1 MGCARTLDFSFL
13 CLVKQKIQTL
23 FDYFLDVLPSGFV
36 CGRSSCL
43 KNIGTAMGSLYTKWW
58 WEHVTLSQPWLVAF
72 TTYHLPITLLSGPTL
87 SDIFQLDIYLPSLFL
102 FLIFSWVDLFFTT
115 SIISETLSAHSF
127 HLFNDSTPKFFFF
140 FSSKYLQFASSFT
153 TVIIQWFLVY
163 RDLCASITI
172 HAHGF
177 ILAYR

>member
-43 KNIGTAMGSLYTKWW
+43 KDIGTAMGSLYTKWW

-102 FLIFSWVDLFFTT
+102 FLFLIFSWVDLFFTT

-127 HLFNDSTPKFFFF
+127 HLFNDSTPKFFLFF
-140 FSSKYLQFASSFT
+140 FLKISSICF
-153 TVIIQWFLVY
+153 IIHDSDNSAISCL
-163 RDLCASITI
+163 
-172 HAHGF
+172 
-177 ILAYR
+177 

>member
-127 HLFNDSTPKFFFF
+127 HPSMIAPQSSFFFF
-140 FSSKYLQFASSFT
+140 PQNIFNLLHHSR
-153 TVIIQWFLVY
+153 QW
-163 RDLCASITI
+163 
-172 HAHGF
+172 
-177 ILAYR
+177 

>member
-87 SDIFQLDIYLPSLFL
+87 SGIFQLDIYLPSLFLFL

-140 FSSKYLQFASSFT
+140 FPQNIFNLLHHSW
-153 TVIIQWFLVY
+153 QW
-163 RDLCASITI
+163 
-172 HAHGF
+172 
-177 ILAYR
+177 